1 MSMVDA
7 AASETP
13 DVVPGRRREVM
24 VVLPGLLLAILLAML
39 DNMIVGT
46 ALPKIVGQLGGLD
59 SISWVVTAYVLGTT
73 VSTPLW
79 GKIGDLYG
87 RKNIFIT
94 SIVVFLIGSVLTGA
108 SQTMAQLIGF
118 RALQGLGGAL
128 FAPAAL
134 SILMTT
140 FAEGAER
147 NRALGIWGAASGSG
161 GAAGVLLGGV
171 LTSYLSWP
179 WVFFINVPV
188 GLAVIAA
195 APAVLQESR
204 GQHKHRHFD
213 VAGATS
219 VTAGVML
226 LVYAMTRA
234 TQEGWSSFG
243 TLGLL
248 AASAA
253 LLAAFVAIELRS
265 PAPLLPMRIFRLRS
279 LSAANA
285 VATMV
290 GAVAFSQFFL
300 LTLYMQGVL
309 GYSAV
314 ETGVGF
320 AAVTLTIIV
329 FSNVA
334 QRLVTRYG
342 VRSVLTT
349 GLTLD
354 AVAMV
359 LFTRLPVDGVY
370 FWDLFPGLI
379 VSGVGMALS
388 FVPMTIAGL
397 TGVRREDAGIASGL
411 INTSRQVGGAIGLA
425 AVTTI
430 VASYTSA
437 STGSGLAAVDGE
449 LVNGFQAGFLV
460 LAGMALLGAVLSGA
474 LLGQRGTSADVEP
487 LNTDNRRALE
497 EAA

>member
-1 MSMVDA
+1 MLESSIARLDDGRRKWLALAVIVAAQFMVVLDIA
-7 AASETP
+7 IVNVALPSIRDDLNFAPENLQW
-13 DVVPGRRREVM
+13 VVSAYAILFGGALLLGGRLADIFGRRR
-24 VVLPGLLLAILLAML
+24 LFIIGL
-39 DNMIVGT
+39 
-46 ALPKIVGQLGGLD
+46 ALF
-59 SISWVVTAYVLGTT
+59 S
-73 VSTPLW
+73 
-79 GKIGDLYG
+79 
-87 RKNIFIT
+87 
-94 SIVVFLIGSVLTGA
+94 GA
-108 SQTMAQLIGF
+108 SLLCGVSWSEGSLIAF

-171 LTSYLSWP
+171 LTSCLSWP

-195 APAVLQESR
+195 APAVLRESR
-204 GQHKHRHFD
+204 GQHEHRHFD

-234 TQEGWSSFG
+234 TQEGWSSTA

-248 AASAA
+248 GASAA
-253 LLAAFVAIELRS
+253 LLAMFVAIELRS

-342 VRSVLTT
+342 VRVVLTT
-349 GLTLD
+349 GLALD
-354 AVAMV
+354 AAAMV

-379 VSGVGMALS
+379 ISGVGMALS

-449 LVNGFQAGFLV
+449 LVKGFQAGFLV

-474 LLGQRGTSADVEP
+474 LLGERHAPADIEP
-487 LNTDNRRALE
+487 LTTDHRHALE

>member
-1 MSMVDA
+1 MLESSIARLDDGRRKWLALAVIVAAQFMVVLDIA
-7 AASETP
+7 IVNVALPSIRDDLNFAPENLQW
-13 DVVPGRRREVM
+13 VVSAYAILFGGALLLGGRLADIFGRRR
-24 VVLPGLLLAILLAML
+24 LFIIGL
-39 DNMIVGT
+39 
-46 ALPKIVGQLGGLD
+46 ALF
-59 SISWVVTAYVLGTT
+59 S
-73 VSTPLW
+73 
-79 GKIGDLYG
+79 
-87 RKNIFIT
+87 
-94 SIVVFLIGSVLTGA
+94 GA
-108 SQTMAQLIGF
+108 SLLCGVSWSEGSLIAF

-195 APAVLQESR
+195 APAVLRESR
-204 GQHKHRHFD
+204 GQHEHRHFD

-234 TQEGWSSFG
+234 TQEGWSSTA

-248 AASAA
+248 GASAA
-253 LLAAFVAIELRS
+253 LLAMFVAIELRS

-342 VRSVLTT
+342 VRVVLTT
-349 GLTLD
+349 GLALD
-354 AVAMV
+354 AAAMV

-437 STGSGLAAVDGE
+437 STGGGLAAVDGE

-474 LLGQRGTSADVEP
+474 LLGERHAPAGIEP
-487 LNTDNRRALE
+487 LTTDNRHALE

>member
-1 MSMVDA
+1 
-7 AASETP
+7 
-13 DVVPGRRREVM
+13 
-24 VVLPGLLLAILLAML
+24 
-39 DNMIVGT
+39 
-46 ALPKIVGQLGGLD
+46 
-59 SISWVVTAYVLGTT
+59 
-73 VSTPLW
+73 
-79 GKIGDLYG
+79 
-87 RKNIFIT
+87 
-94 SIVVFLIGSVLTGA
+94 
-108 SQTMAQLIGF
+108 
-118 RALQGLGGAL
+118 
-128 FAPAAL
+128 
-134 SILMTT
+134 
-140 FAEGAER
+140 
-147 NRALGIWGAASGSG
+147 
-161 GAAGVLLGGV
+161 
-171 LTSYLSWP
+171 
-179 WVFFINVPV
+179 
-188 GLAVIAA
+188 
-195 APAVLQESR
+195 
-204 GQHKHRHFD
+204 
-213 VAGATS
+213 
-219 VTAGVML
+219 
-226 LVYAMTRA
+226 
-234 TQEGWSSFG
+234 
-243 TLGLL
+243 
-248 AASAA
+248 
-253 LLAAFVAIELRS
+253 
-265 PAPLLPMRIFRLRS
+265 
-279 LSAANA
+279 
-285 VATMV
+285 MV

-329 FSNVA
+329 FSNIA

-342 VRSVLTT
+342 VRVVLTT
-349 GLTLD
+349 GLGLD
-354 AVAMV
+354 AAAMV

-474 LLGQRGTSADVEP
+474 LLGQRQAPAEIEP
-487 LNTDNRRALE
+487 LTTDNRHALE

>member
-1 MSMVDA
+1 MLESSIRRLDDGRRKSLALAVIVAAQFMVVLDIA
-7 AASETP
+7 IVNVALPSIRDDLNFAPENLQW
-13 DVVPGRRREVM
+13 VVSAYAILFGGALLLGGRLADIFGRRRLFM
-24 VVLPGLLLAILLAML
+24 IGLAIF
-39 DNMIVGT
+39 
-46 ALPKIVGQLGGLD
+46 
-59 SISWVVTAYVLGTT
+59 S
-73 VSTPLW
+73 
-79 GKIGDLYG
+79 
-87 RKNIFIT
+87 
-94 SIVVFLIGSVLTGA
+94 GA
-108 SQTMAQLIGF
+108 SLLCGVSWSEGSLIGF

-147 NRALGIWGAASGSG
+147 NRALGIWARPPQRRRRRRAAGRSADLVPELAVGLLHQRAGRPRGDRRGAG
-161 GAAGVLLGGV
+161 GAAGEPR
-171 LTSYLSWP
+171 T
-179 WVFFINVPV
+179 
-188 GLAVIAA
+188 AR
-195 APAVLQESR
+195 APALRRVRRDLGDGR
-204 GQHKHRHFD
+204 CD
-213 VAGATS
+213 A
-219 VTAGVML
+219 AGVRDDACHAGR
-226 LVYAMTRA
+226 LVSAP
-234 TQEGWSSFG
+234 

-248 AASAA
+248 GASAA
-253 LLAAFVAIELRS
+253 LLATFVAIELRS

-342 VRSVLTT
+342 VRVVLTT
-349 GLTLD
+349 GLALD
-354 AVAMV
+354 AAAMV

-370 FWDLFPGLI
+370 FWDLFPGLV

-397 TGVRREDAGIASGL
+397 AGVRREDAGIASGL

-474 LLGQRGTSADVEP
+474 LLGQRQAPAEIEP
-487 LNTDNRRALE
+487 LTIDNRHALE

>member
-1 MSMVDA
+1 MLESSIRRLDDGRRKWLALAVIVAAQFMVVLDIAIVNVALPSIRDDLNFA
-7 AASETP
+7 AENLQW
-13 DVVPGRRREVM
+13 VVSAYAILFGGALLLGGRLADIFGRRRLFVI
-24 VVLPGLLLAILLAML
+24 GLAIF
-39 DNMIVGT
+39 
-46 ALPKIVGQLGGLD
+46 
-59 SISWVVTAYVLGTT
+59 S
-73 VSTPLW
+73 
-79 GKIGDLYG
+79 
-87 RKNIFIT
+87 
-94 SIVVFLIGSVLTGA
+94 GA
-108 SQTMAQLIGF
+108 SLLCGVSWSEGSLIGF

-204 GQHKHRHFD
+204 GQHEHRHFD

-248 AASAA
+248 GASAA
-253 LLAAFVAIELRS
+253 LVAAFVAIELRS

-370 FWDLFPGLI
+370 FWDLFPGLV

-474 LLGQRGTSADVEP
+474 LLGQRETSADVEP